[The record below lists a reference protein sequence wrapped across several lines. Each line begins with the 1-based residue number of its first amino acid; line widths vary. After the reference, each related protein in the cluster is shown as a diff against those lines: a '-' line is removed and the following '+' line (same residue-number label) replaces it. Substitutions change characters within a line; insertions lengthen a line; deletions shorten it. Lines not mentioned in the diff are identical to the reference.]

1 MKFLV
6 TVERDEDGK
15 CLAECPYLPGLTGE
29 GQSPKAALA
38 NIRKAIEASVAK
50 RREDG
55 QDPALGLTGP
65 SDLVEMSDEAIA
77 SIKESIEGFVQA
89 RRENG
94 LPTYDLQ
101 ITDVEIAV

>member
-29 GQSPKAALA
+29 GQSPEEALA
-38 NIRKAIEASVAK
+38 NIRTAIEDSVAK
-50 RREDG
+50 RRKEG
-55 QDPALGLTGP
+55 HDPALGLTGP

-77 SIKESIEGFVQA
+77 SIRESIEGFVQA

-94 LPTYDLQ
+94 LPTYDLKV
-101 ITDVEIAV
+101 TDLEIEV

>member
-29 GQSPKAALA
+29 GQSPEEALA
-38 NIRKAIEASVAK
+38 NIQKAIEGSVAK
-50 RREDG
+50 RRKEG
-55 QDPALGLTGP
+55 HDPAQGLTGP

-77 SIKESIEGFVQA
+77 SIRESIEGFVEA
-89 RRENG
+89 RRTSG
-94 LPTYDLQ
+94 LPTYDLK
-101 ITDVEIAV
+101 ITDVEVAV